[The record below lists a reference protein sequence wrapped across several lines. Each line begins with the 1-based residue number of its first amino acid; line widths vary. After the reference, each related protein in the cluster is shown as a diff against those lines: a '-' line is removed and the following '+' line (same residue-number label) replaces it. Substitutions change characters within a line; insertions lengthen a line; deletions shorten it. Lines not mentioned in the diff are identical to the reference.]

1 MPVSGASLSG
11 VDSTALNRVAWRLR
25 HRRAAH
31 ARETVTGAL
40 IWLMPVVAL
49 VVVLYVPNHYLS
61 PSRAVAYLAAL
72 GIVVIAASRP
82 RASLLALIALLP
94 FQGFLLAK
102 IWAWGVPAAVVKD
115 LGAWKEALA
124 IGVTLA
130 GVRGW
135 LASGQRADAVDRLAI
150 AFLALV
156 LVYFALG
163 PEIVPSAPAST
174 SIRALGFRET
184 AGFVLLLLG
193 ARHAQLGPDFAHRA
207 TRVLLIVGTIVA
219 AIGIYEAIASNAWN
233 RFVVSTIQYTK
244 YEVGV
249 LHTTPNN
256 MWNILTYGQI
266 GGHQVVRVGSVFLSP
281 GTAGFYLL
289 ISFAIALERTVRRVS
304 FGTGLA
310 PTLVIGSGLILT
322 ETRSA
327 IIGALLVAF
336 LAFQPAAGR
345 QRHFRTQ
352 VALVV
357 GVLGLITVPA
367 AIASGAL
374 KRFSLLSDSSNT
386 STKGHETG
394 FSTGVD
400 VLAHHP
406 LGLGLGTGAGTG
418 QRFGVASTTIPEN
431 NYLEVGDELGLLPM
445 VVFVALTVALILGLR
460 RKARARDDPL
470 LTASWAAAAGLAV
483 GALFLQT
490 WSDFS
495 VSWTLWGVAGAM
507 LGMTIGERAT
517 ASGRRV
523 IARAPLARAVEHA

>member
-1 MPVSGASLSG
+1 M
-11 VDSTALNRVAWRLR
+11 DSSALNRVAGGLR
-25 HRRAAH
+25 HRWADH
-31 ARETVTGAL
+31 AREGVTGAV
-40 IWLMPVVAL
+40 IWLMPVAALL
-49 VVVLYVPNHYLS
+49 VVFYLPNHYVS
-61 PSRAVAYLAAL
+61 PSRAVAYVAAL

-82 RASLLALIALLP
+82 AASLLALIALLP

-102 IWAWGVPAAVVKD
+102 MWAWGVPATVVKD
-115 LGAWKEALA
+115 LGSWKEALA
-124 IGVTLA
+124 IGVILA
-130 GVRGW
+130 GARGW
-135 LASGQRADAVDRLAI
+135 LASGQHADAVDRLAL
-150 AFLALV
+150 AFLALA

-193 ARHAQLGPDFAHRA
+193 ARHAQLPPDFAHRA
-207 TRVLLIVGTIVA
+207 TRVLLIAGTVVA
-219 AIGIYEAIASNAWN
+219 AAGIYEAISSQAWN
-233 RFVVSTIQYTK
+233 RFVVGTIQYTR
-244 YEVGV
+244 YDVGV
-249 LHTTPNN
+249 LHTTPNR

-281 GTAGFYLL
+281 LTAGFYLL
-289 ISFAIALERTVRRVS
+289 ISFAVALERTVRRAS
-304 FGTGLA
+304 FATGLG
-310 PTLVIGSGLILT
+310 PTLVIGAGLILT

-336 LAFQPAAGR
+336 LAFRPAAGR

-352 VALVV
+352 VALVI
-357 GVLGLITVPA
+357 GVLALIAIPA
-367 AIASGAL
+367 AVASGAL
-374 KRFSLLSDSSNT
+374 QRFSLLSDSSNT

-394 FSTGVD
+394 FSNGVD
-400 VLAHHP
+400 VLVHHP
-406 LGLGLGTGAGTG
+406 LGRGLGTGAGTG
-418 QRFGVASTTIPEN
+418 QRFAVASTTIPEN

-490 WSDFS
+490 WADFS
-495 VSWTLWGVAGAM
+495 VSWTLWGVAGAT
-507 LGMTIGERAT
+507 LGMAVGGPAMVAERRAAA
-517 ASGRRV
+517 AS
-523 IARAPLARAVEHA
+523 APLARVAEHA